1 MPDEHDKRFL
11 DDWRAA
17 FVQLQQRARQLTQ
30 LKDQGVDKTDQTV
43 VDAEGEFA
51 RLLAEL
57 EQLWNVY
64 YAKRAQ
70 G

>member
-1 MPDEHDKRFL
+1 MPDDEDKRYL

-17 FVQLQQRARQLTQ
+17 FAQLQQRGRRLTQ
-30 LKDQGVDKTDQTV
+30 LENEGVDKTDQAV
-43 VDAEGEFA
+43 VAVADDYT

-57 EQLWNVY
+57 EQLWKAY

-70 G
+70 E

>member
-1 MPDEHDKRFL
+1 MRDDEDKLYL
-11 DDWRAA
+11 DAWRATFA
-17 FVQLQQRARQLTQ
+17 QLQQRARQLTQ

-43 VDAEGEFA
+43 VDAEGDYA

-57 EQLWNVY
+57 EQLWKAY

>member
-1 MPDEHDKRFL
+1 MQDDEDKLYL

-17 FVQLQQRARQLTQ
+17 FAQLQQRGRRLTQ
-30 LKDQGVDKTDQTV
+30 LENEGVDKTDQAV
-43 VDAEGEFA
+43 VAVADDYT

-57 EQLWNVY
+57 EQLWKAY

-70 G
+70 E

>member
-17 FVQLQQRARQLTQ
+17 FVQLQQRGSRLTQ
-30 LKDQGVDKTDQTV
+30 LKDEGVDKTDQTV
-43 VDAEGEFA
+43 VDAEGDYA

-57 EQLWNVY
+57 EQLWKAY
-64 YAKRAQ
+64 YAKQAQ

>member
-17 FVQLQQRARQLTQ
+17 FVQLQQHARQLTQ

-57 EQLWNVY
+57 EQLWKVY
-64 YAKRAQ
+64 YAERAQ